1 MSLSKNIKRLRTEK
15 KLTQEQLAAALGVS
29 SQAVSKWENND
40 TYPDGSLLVPL
51 AKLFEV
57 SLDELFDNDSV
68 YMADTAR
75 RIMKILAVSKN
86 SEQFNVA
93 RDICWQIEKG
103 MFNRA
108 IHSEDKYDPD
118 DAQKRH
124 NNASCV
130 LSDYGFT
137 VVSNGA
143 EPFFALVPESEA
155 GFGEFIKNKEFI
167 GKVFMALSC
176 EHTMSAILY
185 LYRKNQNYV
194 FEGTVLE
201 RECNIPD
208 DKLSEVIDGLLT
220 LRIIWKQELSINGVQ
235 RTLYYS
241 QPNHALIALFLMAE
255 HLGYRGAFCL
265 NINNRS
271 KPFLP

>member
-15 KLTQEQLAAALGVS
+15 KLTQEQLAASLGVS

-51 AKLFEV
+51 ANLFEV

-75 RIMKILAVSKN
+75 RIMKILAVSKE
-86 SEQFNVA
+86 SEQFRVA

-103 MFNRA
+103 MFCRG
-108 IHSEDKYDPD
+108 IYSEDKYDPD
-118 DAQKRH
+118 DVQKRH
-124 NNASCV
+124 NNASSV

-137 VVSNGA
+137 AVSNGP
-143 EPFFALVPESEA
+143 EPFFVLVSEPEG
-155 GFGEFIKNKEFI
+155 GFGEFIKSKEFI

-185 LYRKNQNYV
+185 LYRQKANYV
-194 FEGTVLE
+194 FEGAVLA
-201 RECNIPD
+201 RECDI
-208 DKLSEVIDGLLT
+208 SEGKISDVIDGLLD
-220 LRIIWKQELSINGVQ
+220 LRIIQKQELSINGIQ

-241 QPNHALIALFLMAE
+241 RPNHTLIALFLIAE